1 MPSNP
6 IGLST
11 FILASPF
18 SSEEAWAFDRVA
30 ELGYDVIEVCIEDP
44 QRITSEWL
52 VQESQRTGIDVGIC
66 GAFGPDRDVSDP
78 DPRRRE
84 NGLAYLRGC
93 IDVAAAVGSPHV
105 AGPMFSATGRAELLE
120 PGERQAR
127 WQNAVESLRAV
138 ADYAGDRGV
147 RLAIEPLNR
156 FETDMVN
163 TVEQGLNLCDDIGR
177 ENVGLLVDTFHMNIE
192 EKDIAAAV
200 RSAGSRIFHVQVS
213 ENDRGTPGSGHVPWA
228 SFFDSLKDIDYSGQ
242 IVVESFL
249 PTVKEIARAVSLW
262 RPVAPSME
270 SLSEEGLDF
279 VRRMLDDNRVGG
291 PTWQN

>member
-1 MPSNP
+1 MPTNP

-18 SSEEAWAFDRVA
+18 SSDDAWAFDRVA
-30 ELGYDVIEVCIEDP
+30 DLGYDVIEVCIENP
-44 QRITSEWL
+44 ERLTSEWL

-78 DPRRRE
+78 DPRRRD
-84 NGLAYLRGC
+84 NGTAYLRSC

-120 PGERQAR
+120 TAQRQAR

-163 TVEQGLNLCDDIGR
+163 TVEQGLKLCDDIGR

-192 EKDIAAAV
+192 EKNIASAI
-200 RSAGSRIFHVQVS
+200 RNAGSRIFHVQVS
-213 ENDRGTPGSGHVPWA
+213 ENDRGTPGTGHVPWNE
-228 SFFDSLKDIDYSGQ
+228 FFDSLKAIDYSGQ

-262 RPVAPSME
+262 RPVAASME
-270 SLSEEGLDF
+270 SLSEDGLAF
-279 VRRMLDDNRVGG
+279 VRQMLAGNRVGG
-291 PTWQN
+291 PQWQS

>member
-1 MPSNP
+1 MADNP

-11 FILASPF
+11 FVLASPF
-18 SSEEAWAFDRVA
+18 SVADAWAFDRVA
-30 ELGYDVIEVCIEDP
+30 DLGYDILEVCIEDP
-44 QRITSEWL
+44 ASLTPEWL
-52 VQESQRTGIDVGIC
+52 IKQSKRTGVAVGIC

-84 NGLAYLRGC
+84 QGIAYLRHC
-93 IDVAAAVGSPHV
+93 VDVAAAVDSPHV

-120 PGERQAR
+120 PAERQSR
-127 WQNAVESLRAV
+127 WRNAVESLRAV
-138 ADYAGDRGV
+138 ADYAGQRDV

-163 TVEQGLNLCDDIGR
+163 TVDQGLKLCDDIGR

-192 EKDIAAAV
+192 EKQIEAAV
-200 RSAGSRIFHVQVS
+200 RRAADRIFHVQVS
-213 ENDRGTPGSGHVPWA
+213 ENDRGTPGSGHVPWGP
-228 SFFDSLKDIDYSGQ
+228 FFESLSDIGYSGQ

-270 SLSEEGLDF
+270 SLSEDGLAF
-279 VRRMLDDNRVGG
+279 VKSMLSEERSER
-291 PTWQN
+291 

>member
-1 MPSNP
+1 MPANP

-18 SSEEAWAFDRVA
+18 SVDEAWAFDRVA

-52 VQESQRTGIDVGIC
+52 VQESQRTGINVGIC

-78 DPRRRE
+78 DPHGRE
-84 NGLAYLRGC
+84 NGIAYLRGC

-120 PGERQAR
+120 PAERQAR
-127 WQNAVESLRAV
+127 WQNSVESLRAV
-138 ADYAGDRGV
+138 ADYAADRGV

-192 EKDIAAAV
+192 EKDIADAV
-200 RSAGSRIFHVQVS
+200 RKAGSRIFHVQVS
-213 ENDRGTPGSGHVPWA
+213 ENDRGTPGSGHVPWDT
-228 SFFDSLKDIDYSGQ
+228 FFQSLQDINYSGQ

-270 SLSEEGLDF
+270 SLSEDGLAF
-279 VRRMLDDNRVGG
+279 IKTMLSERS
-291 PTWQN
+291 QL

>member
-1 MPSNP
+1 MPANP

-18 SSEEAWAFDRVA
+18 SVEEAWAFDRVA

-44 QRITSEWL
+44 QRITPGWL

-78 DPRRRE
+78 DPHRRE
-84 NGLAYLRGC
+84 NGIAYLRGC

-120 PGERQAR
+120 PAERQAR
-127 WQNAVESLRAV
+127 WQNSVESLRAV
-138 ADYAGDRGV
+138 ADYAADRGV

-192 EKDIAAAV
+192 EKDIADAV
-200 RSAGSRIFHVQVS
+200 RKAGSRIFHVQVS
-213 ENDRGTPGSGHVPWA
+213 ENDRGTPGSGHVPWGT
-228 SFFDSLKDIDYSGQ
+228 FFQSLQDIKYSGQ

-270 SLSEEGLDF
+270 SLSEDGLAF
-279 VRRMLDDNRVGG
+279 IKTMLSERS
-291 PTWQN
+291 QL

>member
-1 MPSNP
+1 MRANP
-6 IGLST
+6 VGLST

-18 SSEEAWAFDRVA
+18 SVEEAWAFDRVA

-52 VQESQRTGIDVGIC
+52 AQESRRTGIDVGIC

-84 NGLAYLRGC
+84 DGMAYLRGC
-93 IDVAAAVGSPHV
+93 VDVAAAVGSPH
-105 AGPMFSATGRAELLE
+105 
-120 PGERQAR
+120 ERQAR
-127 WQNAVESLRAV
+127 WRNAVESLRTV

-192 EKDIAAAV
+192 EKDIAGAV

-213 ENDRGTPGSGHVPWA
+213 ENDRGTPGSGHVPWD

-270 SLSEEGLDF
+270 SLSEEGLAF
-279 VRRMLDDNRVGG
+279 VKRMLADNRVGG
-291 PTWQN
+291 STWQN

>member
-1 MPSNP
+1 MRANP
-6 IGLST
+6 VGLST

-18 SSEEAWAFDRVA
+18 SVEEAWAFDRVA

-52 VQESQRTGIDVGIC
+52 AQESRRTGIDVGIC

-84 NGLAYLRGC
+84 DGMAYLRGC
-93 IDVAAAVGSPHV
+93 VDVAAAVGSPHV

-127 WQNAVESLRAV
+127 WRNAVESLRTV

-192 EKDIAAAV
+192 EKDIAGAV

-213 ENDRGTPGSGHVPWA
+213 ENDRGTPGSGHVPWD

-270 SLSEEGLDF
+270 SLSEEGLAF
-279 VRRMLDDNRVGG
+279 VKRMLADNRVGG
-291 PTWQN
+291 STWQN

>member
-1 MPSNP
+1 MPANP

-18 SSEEAWAFDRVA
+18 SSEDAWAFDRVA

-44 QRITSEWL
+44 QKITSEWL
-52 VQESQRTGIDVGIC
+52 VHESRRTGIDVGIC

-84 NGLAYLRGC
+84 NGMAYLRGC
-93 IDVAAAVGSPHV
+93 IDVAAAVGSPQV

-127 WQNAVESLRAV
+127 WQNAVESLRTV

-163 TVEQGLNLCDDIGR
+163 TVEQGLNLCNDIGR

-192 EKDIAAAV
+192 EKDIADAV
-200 RSAGSRIFHVQVS
+200 RRAGARIFHVQVS
-213 ENDRGTPGSGHVPWA
+213 ENDRGTPGSGHVPWD
-228 SFFDSLKDIDYSGQ
+228 SFFDSLNDINYSGQ

-270 SLSEEGLDF
+270 SLSEDGLAF
-279 VRRMLDDNRVGG
+279 VKSMLGARSER
-291 PTWQN
+291 

>member
-1 MPSNP
+1 MRSNP

-18 SSEEAWAFDRVA
+18 SLDEAWAFDRVS

-52 VQESQRTGIDVGIC
+52 VQQSERTGINVGIC

-78 DPRRRE
+78 DSDRRE
-84 NGLAYLRGC
+84 SGIAYLRGC
-93 IDVAAAVGSPHV
+93 VDIAAAVGSPHV

-127 WQNAVESLRAV
+127 WQNAVESLRVV
-138 ADYAGDRGV
+138 ADYAADRGV

-163 TVEQGLNLCDDIGR
+163 TVEQGLTLCDDIGR

-192 EKDIAAAV
+192 EKDIADAV
-200 RSAGSRIFHVQVS
+200 RKAGSRIFHVQVS
-213 ENDRGTPGSGHVPWA
+213 ENDRGTPGSGHVPWDP
-228 SFFDSLKDIDYSGQ
+228 FFHSLQDIHYSGQ

-262 RPVAPSME
+262 RPVAPSMA
-270 SLSEEGLDF
+270 SLSEDGLAF
-279 VRRMLDDNRVGG
+279 VKSMLSE
-291 PTWQN
+291 

>member
-1 MPSNP
+1 MLANP

-30 ELGYDVIEVCIEDP
+30 DLGYDVIEVCIEDP
-44 QRITSEWL
+44 QKITSEWL
-52 VQESQRTGIDVGIC
+52 VHESQRAGIDVGIC

-78 DPRRRE
+78 NPHRRE
-84 NGLAYLRGC
+84 NGIDYLRGC
-93 IDVAAAVGSPHV
+93 VDIAAEVGSPHV

-120 PGERQAR
+120 PGERQIR
-127 WQNAVESLRAV
+127 WQNAVESLRTV
-138 ADYAGDRGV
+138 ADYADDRGV

-192 EKDIAAAV
+192 EKDIADAV
-200 RSAGSRIFHVQVS
+200 RRAGSRIFHVQVS
-213 ENDRGTPGSGHVPWA
+213 ENDRGTPGSGHVPWDT
-228 SFFDSLKDIDYSGQ
+228 FFQSLQDIKYSGQ

-270 SLSEEGLDF
+270 SLSEDGLAF
-279 VRRMLDDNRVGG
+279 IKSMLRERSER
-291 PTWQN
+291 

>member
-1 MPSNP
+1 MPANP

-44 QRITSEWL
+44 QKVTPEWL
-52 VQESQRTGIDVGIC
+52 IHESQRTGTDVGIC

-84 NGLAYLRGC
+84 NGIAYLRGC
-93 IDVAAAVGSPHV
+93 VDVAAAVGSPHV

-120 PGERQAR
+120 PGERRAR
-127 WQNAVESLRAV
+127 WQNAVESLRTV

-163 TVEQGLNLCDDIGR
+163 TIEQGLNLCDDIGR

-192 EKDIAAAV
+192 EKDIAEAV

-213 ENDRGTPGSGHVPWA
+213 ENDRGTPGSGHVPWD
-228 SFFDSLKDIDYSGQ
+228 SFFDSLNDINYSGQ

-270 SLSEEGLDF
+270 SLSEDGLTF
-279 VRRMLDDNRVGG
+279 VKSMLLERSER
-291 PTWQN
+291 